1 MSSPRKAESGT
12 SCRNRFPELAF
23 KSIHR
28 FEPNSGLFRTQC
40 TIHIMSQLEPGTGG
54 HITLAMCACRHQK
67 EGIENID
74 FVNKYKLSEGK

>member
-1 MSSPRKAESGT
+1 
-12 SCRNRFPELAF
+12 
-23 KSIHR
+23 
-28 FEPNSGLFRTQC
+28 
-40 TIHIMSQLEPGTGG
+40 MSQLEPGTGE